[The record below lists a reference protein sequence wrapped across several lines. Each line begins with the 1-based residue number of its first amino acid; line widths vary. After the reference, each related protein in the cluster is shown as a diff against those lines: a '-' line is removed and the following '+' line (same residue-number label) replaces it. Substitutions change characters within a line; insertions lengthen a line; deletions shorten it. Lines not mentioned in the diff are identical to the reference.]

1 MSRGLSKEAKG
12 IGVGLT
18 GGILW
23 GLDAILV
30 GVILSRTV
38 FLDNLGAAITIA
50 PFVSTFLHDA
60 FSSLWMI
67 IFLIFTGGIKP
78 LLKSLKTKSALFV
91 ALAAIFGGPIG
102 MTGYMLS
109 ISYIGASYTA
119 IISAMFPIVGALLS
133 YIFLKEKMSKK
144 GILGLLMAIVATIIL
159 GFTSPDSPKNVILGF
174 VFAMLCVFGWGA
186 ECVICAYGMKN
197 DVSPESALQIRQL
210 VSAIVY
216 GVIII
221 PSLKGFNLTA
231 QVMQSDVIII
241 IIITALAGT
250 ASYLCYYSSINS
262 IGATKAMG
270 LNISYSAWAVILGV
284 FFGTPFGVKE
294 FALAAVI
301 VVGSVL
307 TSENPTEFFSLFGFG
322 KKK

>member
-1 MSRGLSKEAKG
+1 MSSGLSKEAKG

-38 FLDNLGAAITIA
+38 FLDNAGAALAIA

-67 IFLIFTGGIKP
+67 IFLLFTGRIKP

-91 ALAAIFGGPIG
+91 ALAAVFGGPIG

-109 ISYIGASYTA
+109 ISYIGASYAA
-119 IISAMFPIVGALLS
+119 IISSMFPIVGAVLS

-144 GILGLLMAIVATIIL
+144 GIIGLLMAIAATIIL
-159 GFTSPDSPKNVILGF
+159 GFTAPDSPKNVILGF

-210 VSAIVY
+210 VSTIIY

-221 PSLKGFNLTA
+221 PLLKGFNLTA
-231 QVMQSDVIII
+231 AAMQSDVLI

-270 LNISYSAWAVILGV
+270 LNISYSAWAVILGI

-294 FALAAVI
+294 FVLAAVI

-307 TSENPTEFFSLFGFG
+307 TSENPAEFFSLFGFG
-322 KKK
+322 KKKL